1 MIADTFSSSLRL
13 PMLPLLHPCKT
24 HLHAIQTARPL
35 FTHDLRP
42 PVIFPDILPVLV
54 AQHAASDRPASLHC
68 ATLRLAW
75 RSAVAQD
82 WTKIYSTLGLAKST
96 LSELSAFRARHSAA
110 LNRHAALT
118 SSAPEIDL
126 AKYKSVLK
134 DQRAVDEAEK
144 VLKSFKPQT
153 YDVKKWQQAVEA
165 FEGKAVSARPSE
177 ARPSRAERGEAE

>member
-1 MIADTFSSSLRL
+1 
-13 PMLPLLHPCKT
+13 MLPLSPPLQIPS
-24 HLHAIQTARPL
+24 ARYSNGTPP
-35 FTHDLRP
+35 FAHDLRP

-54 AQHAASDRPASLHC
+54 AQHAASLRPASLRFTSLHF
-68 ATLRLAW
+68 ATLRSASLALGC
-75 RSAVAQD
+75 RSQD

-177 ARPSRAERGEAE
+177 ARPSRERPE